1 MALKNKHLKQTLR
14 WDVHCCLG
22 DVSNL
27 QYLFLALWDVVS
39 GSKLMVY
46 SLQVIHG
53 LLDRIM
59 QLLEIPQNKD
69 GTGYFI
75 KAAEGKS
82 SIVAAETLFYAY

>member
-1 MALKNKHLKQTLR
+1 M
-14 WDVHCCLG
+14 
-22 DVSNL
+22 
-27 QYLFLALWDVVS
+27 
-39 GSKLMVY
+39 
-46 SLQVIHG
+46 IHG